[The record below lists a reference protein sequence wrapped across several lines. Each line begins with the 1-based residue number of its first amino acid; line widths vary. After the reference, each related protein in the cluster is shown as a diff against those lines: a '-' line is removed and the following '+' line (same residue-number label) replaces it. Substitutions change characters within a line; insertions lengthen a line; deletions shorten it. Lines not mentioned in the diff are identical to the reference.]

1 VQSRRKAL
9 RQVGLLGWGRVE
21 TDSELMRGNFKAL
34 LGMIC
39 AYLSRNRS

>member
-1 VQSRRKAL
+1 MQSRRKAL

-21 TDSELMRGNFKAL
+21 TDSELMGNFKAL
-34 LGMIC
+34 LGMRC